1 MNFQMFSY
9 QTSNIPQFLPET
21 FMAKL
26 ADAFLQVLG
35 IRLDVGDVDVI
46 DSDGGNSNNLATA
59 S

>member
-1 MNFQMFSY
+1 MFSY